1 LSDGKNYLSD
11 GKNYLSDGKNLSD
24 GICPMAKF
32 ICPMAKTICPMAK
45 FCQNKITQ
53 SLFNIFLPVK
63 ITKEKLCLK
72 ELGVE

>member
-1 LSDGKNYLSD
+1 MAKTICPMA
-11 GKNYLSDGKNLSD
+11 KT
-24 GICPMAKF
+24 ICPMAKF
-32 ICPMAKTICPMAK
+32 ICPMAKTICLMAK
-45 FCQNKITQ
+45 LKITQ

>member
-1 LSDGKNYLSD
+1 MGKAMYL
-11 GKNYLSDGKNLSD
+11 
-24 GICPMAKF
+24 AKT

-45 FCQNKITQ
+45 FKITQ